1 MFYALSIK
9 TLVSGCKGKRLPRIL
24 LDLFKHAF
32 ANMRHGCGRLLGLY
46 SEGDHHACLKC
57 LGLLLGLN
65 MTIAINKKNCIMN
78 ILQNLVKIKVKLHIV
93 LVGEKNDKVGL
104 FARML
109 ISCIFKLPQDI
120 WSADN
125 ATFPPPCTWQIT
137 PASPLLSEGWQNRET
152 VRDFVLR
159 VHQCEWVILEQSA
172 SFWSLLPRTPGKT
185 VAIVTERTILA
196 TTKKRKLNDFNIHS
210 LCPCWRDELL
220 CPLSVR

>member
-1 MFYALSIK
+1 
-9 TLVSGCKGKRLPRIL
+9 
-24 LDLFKHAF
+24 
-32 ANMRHGCGRLLGLY
+32 
-46 SEGDHHACLKC
+46 
-57 LGLLLGLN
+57 
-65 MTIAINKKNCIMN
+65 
-78 ILQNLVKIKVKLHIV
+78 

-109 ISCIFKLPQDI
+109 ISCLGFSCIFKLPQDI

-152 VRDFVLR
+152 KHKISDR
-159 VHQCEWVILEQSA
+159 VHQCEWDILEQSA

-196 TTKKRKLNDFNIHS
+196 TTKKTKKKMKL
-210 LCPCWRDELL
+210 L
-220 CPLSVR
+220 